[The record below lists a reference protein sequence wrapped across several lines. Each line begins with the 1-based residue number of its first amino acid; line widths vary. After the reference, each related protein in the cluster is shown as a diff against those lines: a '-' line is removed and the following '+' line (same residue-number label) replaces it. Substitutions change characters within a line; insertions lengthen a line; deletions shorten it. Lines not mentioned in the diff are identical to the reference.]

1 MKKDNIKATMCVDMY
16 IYNYITIS
24 TCTLFI
30 TSKNSI
36 NVFNSLNSISP
47 KPVEKFVGF
56 PLTKKSSLT

>member
-30 TSKNSI
+30 TRAGTIS
-36 NVFNSLNSISP
+36 VSLI
-47 KPVEKFVGF
+47 
-56 PLTKKSSLT
+56 L